1 MRAGFRDFIAAL
13 GLAIVMAATGTAFA
27 DNGRLLATGGA
38 TMIEGTAGGGIVP
51 LAVLS
56 GYGTRDG
63 SGGAAAISRVDVD
76 DYRLDVY
83 AASWS
88 WRNRVELSVAQQEL
102 AIDALGA
109 ALGVNES
116 RIKQNIAGVKVRLA
130 GDLVYDELPQIS
142 VGVQYKKNEDFF
154 IPEAAGAVDD
164 SDVDYYI
171 AGSRLLLGGFFGR
184 NWLINGVV
192 RGTRANQLGLVG
204 FGGDLNDSRE
214 WLFEGS
220 TAVFLNRHWAVGIEY
235 REKPDNLSFVSEDDW
250 KDIFVGWF
258 PNKQWSV
265 VAVWVDLG
273 DVASFADQTGWY
285 LSAQGSF

>member
-1 MRAGFRDFIAAL
+1 MRAGLRDFIKAL
-13 GLAIVMAATGTAFA
+13 ELAIVMAAAGTAFA

-154 IPEAAGAVDD
+154 IPEAAGAIDD

-265 VAVWVDLG
+265 VAAWVDLG

>member
-1 MRAGFRDFIAAL
+1 MRRRFCASVAAL
-13 GLAIVMAATGTAFA
+13 GLLVSAVAAGFA
-27 DNGRLLATGGA
+27 QADEGRLLATGGA
-38 TMIEGTAGGGIVP
+38 TTIEGSAGGGIVP

-63 SGGAAAISRVDVD
+63 SGGTAAFSRVDVD
-76 DYRLDVY
+76 DYRLDVV
-83 AASWS
+83 AVSWS
-88 WRNRVELSVAQQEL
+88 WRNRIELSLAQQEL

-116 RIKQNIAGVKVRLA
+116 RIKQNIAGLKVRLA
-130 GDLVYDELPQIS
+130 GDLVYDALPQIS

-154 IPEAAGAVDD
+154 IPAAAGAVDD
-164 SDVDYYI
+164 SDYDVYI

-184 NWLINGVV
+184 NWLLNGVV

-204 FGGDLNDSRE
+204 FGGDLNSSRE

-220 TAVFLNRHWAVGIEY
+220 TAIFLNRHWAVGAEY
-235 REKPDNLSFVSEDDW
+235 REKPDNLSFVGEDDW
-250 KDIFVGWF
+250 KTLFVAWF
-258 PNKQWSV
+258 PSKQWSL
-265 VAVWVDLG
+265 VAAAVDLG
-273 DVASFADQTGWY
+273 DVAGFADQTGWY

>member
-1 MRAGFRDFIAAL
+1 MRAGFRDYIDAL

-130 GDLVYDELPQIS
+130 GDLIYDELPQIS

-220 TAVFLNRHWAVGIEY
+220 TAVFLNRHWVVGVEY

-265 VAVWVDLG
+265 VAAWVDLG